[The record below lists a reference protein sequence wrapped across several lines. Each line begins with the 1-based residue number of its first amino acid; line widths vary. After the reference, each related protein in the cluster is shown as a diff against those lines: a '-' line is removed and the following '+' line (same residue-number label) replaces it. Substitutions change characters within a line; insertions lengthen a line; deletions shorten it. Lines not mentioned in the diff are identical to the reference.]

1 MILVNDALGH
11 SLDEANTGYVAGMSQ
26 KAMPFGLTD
35 ILVAALLQSPC
46 FRTRTQPQ
54 RAVLLLVLDRNHF
67 SSTSTSTIPLSTT

>member
-35 ILVAALLQSPC
+35 ILVAALM
-46 FRTRTQPQ
+46 
-54 RAVLLLVLDRNHF
+54 
-67 SSTSTSTIPLSTT
+67 